1 MWGVL
6 SPVITRGPS
15 SPFLLMW
22 LFTPQ
27 AQGSSLAWIGHSDT
41 SFPCS
46 CWRPLPFPCGLQWGH
61 SSFCSGLQ
69 GLLSGPGAF
78 SWFWRGVLVAV
89 VVSMAGAPRWEI
101 RLRNT
106 PVYQVPTTCPAL
118 PGQGFGK
125 FEKASHSEHG
135 GWVPLKSL

>member
-69 GLLSGPGAF
+69 GLLSGLGLSLGSGEEFLSQSWSVWLERPGGKSGYVTLLFIRYLLRA
-78 SWFWRGVLVAV
+78 RRCQDRALVNLRKPPTL
-89 VVSMAGAPRWEI
+89 SMED
-101 RLRNT
+101 
-106 PVYQVPTTCPAL
+106 
-118 PGQGFGK
+118 GF
-125 FEKASHSEHG
+125 H
-135 GWVPLKSL
+135 